1 MFDLHEMFGFEK
13 NLADQ
18 GMKMFLGAD
27 PEEYI
32 QLKKI
37 PNPAYR
43 SALNRELRASEAALA
58 SQDVNVQNQVS
69 DEIFAR
75 VMAETCVIGW
85 GKKFGLKGKVLPY
98 SNESVVKIFSEYP
111 EFSQKCKAWAES
123 PCNYQRA
130 VEVTPEQV
138 KK

>member
-27 PEEYI
+27 QEEYI
-32 QLKKI
+32 QLKKL
-37 PNPAYR
+37 PNADYR

-58 SQDVNVQNQVS
+58 SQDINVQNQVS

-75 VMAETCVIGW
+75 VMADTCVAGW
-85 GKKFGLKGKVLPY
+85 GKKFGLKGKALPY
-98 SNESVVKIFSEYP
+98 SNENVVKIFSDYP
-111 EFSQKCKAWAES
+111 EFCQKCKAWAEN
-123 PCNYQRA
+123 PRNYQHA
-130 VEVTPEQV
+130 VEVTPDQV